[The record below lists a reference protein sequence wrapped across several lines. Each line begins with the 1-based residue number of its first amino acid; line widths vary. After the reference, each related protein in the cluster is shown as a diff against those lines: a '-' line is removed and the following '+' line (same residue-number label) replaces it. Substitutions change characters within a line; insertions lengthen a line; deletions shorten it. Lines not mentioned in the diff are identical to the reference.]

1 MADEAYELAVAL
13 ESKGADQLKDDLQGT
28 EKQFEDIAD
37 AVDEEAQEMEGFSQ
51 KWRGAMTAITGA
63 LAIAAG
69 GLLNQVPVVGEAM
82 AGLSAVV
89 SAVAFQIDQVLRPAL
104 VPVTNLLFDAA
115 DAVFAAEG
123 AMGTLIGILGT
134 VVLVAAG
141 AAGAIASIGFA
152 LPSLT
157 VSGVLG
163 AAIGALTSLA
173 GTLAGVI
180 TGSLAAAAAFGAFI
194 GLLGVGVLEKTGILD
209 AVRNL
214 GAAVGQALPAAV
226 RDGLLAVL
234 GYFLGPLAVI
244 GAAISGFV
252 SGVLDGGLREG
263 IDRAVS
269 NAGQALDIFVGAWRR
284 TLSRIGDVIGDV
296 IDRAFSWGRALID
309 EFVSGVRS
317 MRDEVADAAGDVAAE
332 ARAHLPG
339 SPADKGPLSDLD
351 ETGPA
356 FAETFAAG
364 MDGGLDRV
372 RSSAVQV
379 AGAANGSAESDQTS
393 IRVSQSTPSIYLDGR
408 EVEREISR
416 YQRDDTL
423 RRGL

>member
-1 MADEAYELAVAL
+1 MADESYELAVAL
-13 ESKGADQLKDDLQGT
+13 NPEGADETQEALDET
-28 EKQFEDIAD
+28 EGSFEDTAD
-37 AVDEEAQEMEGFSQ
+37 AVDESADEMEGFSQ
-51 KWRGAMTAITGA
+51 RWRGAMTAIVSA
-63 LAIAAG
+63 LSVAAAG
-69 GLLNQVPVVGEAM
+69 LLSQVPAVGEAM
-82 AGLSAVV
+82 AGLNAVV
-89 SAVAFQIDQVLRPAL
+89 SAVAFQIDSGLRPAL
-104 VPVTNLLFDAA
+104 VPVTDVLFGLADAIFAA
-115 DAVFAAEG
+115 DG
-123 AMGTLIGILGT
+123 ATGTLIGVLGT
-134 VVLVAAG
+134 LAVVGFAVAG
-141 AAGAIASIGFA
+141 ALIAVGGL

-157 VSGVLG
+157 ISGVLG
-163 AAIGALTSLA
+163 SVIGAMKTVA
-173 GTLAGVI
+173 GALLGFV

-194 GLLGVGVLEKTGILD
+194 GLLGVGILEKTGILD
-209 AVRNL
+209 AVRDL

-226 RDGLLAVL
+226 RDGMLSVL
-234 GYFLGPLAVI
+234 GYFLGPLIIA
-244 GAAISGFV
+244 GAAIAGFV

-269 NAGQALDIFVGAWRR
+269 NARQALDIFVGAWRR

-317 MRDEVADAAGDVAAE
+317 MRDEVADAAGDIAAE

-339 SPADKGPLSDLD
+339 SPADEGPLSDLD

-393 IRVSQSTPSIYLDGR
+393 IRVSQSAPSIYLDGR
-408 EVEREISR
+408 EIERETSR
-416 YQRDDTL
+416 YRRDDTS